1 MIRLLISALLR
12 LAASAVGLLVANL
25 ILDDMSIE
33 WKGFIVAVLIF
44 TGVQVIVEPLMMRIA
59 LTSAPALRGGVAL
72 IAVLIGLIVTD
83 LLFDG
88 VSISGFTTWALAT
101 VIVWLAAMLAAFIL
115 PLIFLRNRRDER
127 QAEAAAKGATWA
139 P

>member
-1 MIRLLISALLR
+1 MIRLLISALIR
-12 LAASAVGLLVANL
+12 LGANALGLLVADL

-44 TGVQVIVEPLMMRIA
+44 TGVQVLAEPLMMRIA

-72 IAVLIGLIVTD
+72 VAVLIGLIVTD
-83 LLFDG
+83 VVFDG
-88 VSISGFTTWALAT
+88 VSIAGFTTWALAT
-101 VIVWLAAMLAAFIL
+101 VIVWLASMLAVFIL
-115 PLIFLRNRRDER
+115 PLIFLKDRRDER
-127 QAEAAAKGATWA
+127 QAAAPGSTWA

>member
-1 MIRLLISALLR
+1 MIRLLISALIR
-12 LAASAVGLLVANL
+12 LGANAIGLLVADL

-44 TGVQVIVEPLMMRIA
+44 SGVQVLAEPLMMRIA

-72 IAVLIGLIVTD
+72 VAVLIGLIVTD
-83 LLFDG
+83 LVFDG
-88 VSISGFTTWALAT
+88 VSIAGFTTWALAT
-101 VIVWLAAMLAAFIL
+101 VVVWLASMLGVFIL
-115 PLIFLRNRRDER
+115 PLIFLRNRREDR
-127 QAEAAAKGATWA
+127 QAAAPGSTWA